1 MFEIKKRAGEEM
13 RKLPETITEEEVKEM
28 IKGAKKNK
36 LKAAIVLGFYQG
48 LRVSEVI
55 NLAKSEVD
63 IQRGF
68 LHIKQGKGKKDRD
81 IPIMKP
87 SIFYFRFLPLDVT
100 RQALHKAIKKLGK
113 KVLKKELHF
122 HTLRHSGAS
131 FYLNEKSIDI
141 RFIQEF
147 LGHSRL
153 STTQVY
159 LHVNPQQ
166 LKNAFNQAW
175 R

>member
-1 MFEIKKRAGEEM
+1 MTFKI
-13 RKLPETITEEEVKEM
+13 PETISETEINLLVKST
-28 IKGAKKNK
+28 KKNK

-55 NLAKSEVD
+55 NLTKSDVD
-63 IQRGF
+63 MQRGF

-87 SIFYFRFLPLDVT
+87 AIFYFRFLPLDVT
-100 RQALHKAIKKLGK
+100 RQALHKAVKKLGK
-113 KVLKKELHF
+113 EVLRKDIHF

-131 FYLNEKSIDI
+131 FYLNEKGIDI
-141 RFIQEF
+141 RHIQEL

-166 LKNAFNQAW
+166 LKNAFNEAW
-175 R
+175 K

>member
-1 MFEIKKRAGEEM
+1 M

-36 LKAAIVLGFYQG
+36 LKTAIVLGFYQG

-55 NLAKSEVD
+55 NLTKSDVD
-63 IQRGF
+63 MQRGF

-87 SIFYFRFLPLDVT
+87 AIFYFRFLPLDVT

-113 KVLKKELHF
+113 EVLKKELHF
-122 HTLRHSGAS
+122 HTLRHGGAS
-131 FYLNEKSIDI
+131 FYLNEKRIDI

-153 STTQVY
+153 STTQIY

>member
-1 MFEIKKRAGEEM
+1 MTFKI
-13 RKLPETITEEEVKEM
+13 PETISEAEINLLVKS
-28 IKGAKKNK
+28 ARKNK

-55 NLAKSEVD
+55 NLTKSDVD
-63 IQRGF
+63 MPRGF

-81 IPIMKP
+81 LPIMKP
-87 SIFYFRFLPLDVT
+87 AIFYFRFLPLDVT
-100 RQALHKAIKKLGK
+100 RQALHKAVKKLGK
-113 KVLKKELHF
+113 EVLRKDIHF

-131 FYLNEKSIDI
+131 FYLNEKGIDI
-141 RFIQEF
+141 RHIQEL

-166 LKNAFNQAW
+166 LKNAFNEAW
-175 R
+175 K